1 MDARSVVPVR
11 EKIAF
16 GLGDFAINIAY
27 TAIGFYFIF
36 FLVNV
41 AGLPAAL
48 AGIVFLIARTW
59 DAIMNFVAGNVSDRT
74 TTRFGRRR
82 PFILA
87 SSVPMGVCFALLW
100 IVPGRSI
107 AFLFAYFIVIALIYN
122 TVFSFAMTPY
132 NALMPELS
140 QDYDERTSISGYRM
154 ALSIVGN
161 LLAAAGGSLIVDTLY
176 QGAAYYRQSYP
187 VMGAVFGVIMA
198 ISLLV
203 TFVGTHERVQA
214 HPAAPMGFF
223 ATMRSVLSLKEFRIV
238 LGMFIFNMIGL
249 DLIQMLFIF
258 YLKYAVRVQ
267 ESLTF
272 VLMGIPLVTAIAA
285 VPLWVWAS
293 GKVGKRGAY
302 MTAAVYFTATL
313 LLALVVPAG
322 DMVFVICLAVLA
334 GIGFS
339 AASVI
344 PFSIIPDVIEIDEL
358 TNGVRREGIFY
369 GTSMLL
375 YKICSAL
382 VIALA
387 TAALGWFGYVEG
399 PWTAEPGS
407 AILAI
412 RLFFGIAPGIFFLLS
427 ALCVKI
433 LPITKERFEE
443 IKRSIEKR
451 EDRAQ
456 A

>member
-1 MDARSVVPVR
+1 MNEKSVVPFR

-48 AGIVFLIARTW
+48 AGIVFLIARAW
-59 DAIMNFVAGNVSDRT
+59 DASMNFVAGNISDRT

-87 SSVPMGVCFALLW
+87 SSVPMGICFALLW
-100 IVPGRSI
+100 MVPRSSTTSV
-107 AFLFAYFIVIALIYN
+107 FVYFIIIALIYN

-176 QGAAYYRQSYP
+176 KGAANYRQSYP
-187 VMGAVFGVIMA
+187 VMGMLFGCIMA
-198 ISLLV
+198 VSLII
-203 TFVGTHERVQA
+203 TFFGTHERVQQ

-223 ATMRSVLSLKEFRIV
+223 ATMHSVLSLPEFRIV

-258 YLKYAVRVQ
+258 YLKYAVRVAD
-267 ESLTF
+267 SLTF
-272 VLMGIPLVTAIAA
+272 VLMGIPLVIAICA
-285 VPLWVWAS
+285 VPLWVWLS

-302 MTAAVYFTATL
+302 MTAAVYMTASL
-313 LLALVVPAG
+313 LLALLVPAG
-322 DMVFVICLAVLA
+322 DMVFIICLAVMA

-399 PWTAEPGS
+399 PWSAEPSS

-412 RLFFGIAPGIFFLLS
+412 RLFFGISPGVFFLLA
-427 ALCVKI
+427 ALCAKI

-443 IKRSIEKR
+443 VKKIIEKR
-451 EDRAQ
+451 EGQ
-456 A
+456 TQQ

>member
-1 MDARSVVPVR
+1 MSAKSVVPVR

-27 TAIGFYFIF
+27 TAIGFYFVF

-41 AGLPAAL
+41 AGLPTAI
-48 AGIVFLIARTW
+48 AGIVFLIARAW

-74 TTRFGRRR
+74 TTRFGKRR

-87 SSVPMGVCFALLW
+87 SAIPMGVLFALLW
-100 IVPGRSI
+100 IAPGRSTT
-107 AFLFAYFIVIALIYN
+107 FLFAYYVVIAVIYN
-122 TVFSFAMTPY
+122 TAFSFAMTPY

-154 ALSIVGN
+154 ALAIVGN
-161 LLAAAGGSLIVDTLY
+161 LVAAAGGSVIVDTLY
-176 QGAAYYRQSYP
+176 GGAANYRHSYP
-187 VMGAVFGVIMA
+187 VMGAVFGGIM
-198 ISLLV
+198 IVSLLI
-203 TFVGTHERVQA
+203 TFFGTHERVPQR
-214 HPAAPMGFF
+214 PGAPMGFI
-223 ATMRSVLSLKEFRIV
+223 ATLRSVLSLREFRIV
-238 LGMFIFNMIGL
+238 LGMFIFNMVGL

-258 YLKYAVRVQ
+258 YLKYAVRVK

-272 VLMGIPLVTAIAA
+272 LLMGIPLVTAICA
-285 VPLWVWAS
+285 VPLWVWIS
-293 GKVGKRGAY
+293 GKLGKRGAY
-302 MTAAVYFTATL
+302 MTAAVYFAA
-313 LLALVVPAG
+313 ALVVAIFVPAG
-322 DMVFVICLAVLA
+322 AMIFVIVLAVMA

-358 TNGVRREGIFY
+358 TSGARREGIFY

-375 YKICSAL
+375 YKVCSGL

-399 PWTAEPGS
+399 PWSAEPGS

-412 RLFFGIAPGIFFLLS
+412 RLFFGIGPGVLFLLS

-433 LPITKERFEE
+433 LPITRERFDE
-443 IKRSIEKR
+443 IKKIIEKR
-451 EDRAQ
+451 EGRVEA
-456 A
+456 

>member
-1 MDARSVVPVR
+1 MQKEFVVPVR
-11 EKIAF
+11 EKLAF

-27 TAIGFYFIF
+27 TAIGFYFVF

-48 AGIVFLIARTW
+48 AGIVFLIARVW

-74 TTRFGRRR
+74 STRFGKRR

-87 SSVPMGVCFALLW
+87 SCVPMGVCFALLW
-100 IVPGRSI
+100 IVPGR
-107 AFLFAYFIVIALIYN
+107 AMTFLFVYYVIIALIYN
-122 TVFSFAMTPY
+122 TAFSFAMTPY

-154 ALSIVGN
+154 ALSFLGTLI
-161 LLAAAGGSLIVDTLY
+161 AAAGGSVIVDTIY
-176 QGAAYYRQSYP
+176 NGAANYHHSYQ
-187 VMGAVFGVIMA
+187 VMGIVFGGIMI
-198 ISLLV
+198 ISLVL
-203 TFVGTHERVQA
+203 TFLGTHERVKS
-214 HPAAPMGFF
+214 PAAEPMGVFP
-223 ATMRSVLSLKEFRIV
+223 TLRSVLSLKEFRIV
-238 LGMFIFNMIGL
+238 LGMFICNMIGL

-258 YLKYAVRVQ
+258 YLKYAVQVAD
-267 ESLTF
+267 SLTF
-272 VLMGIPLVTAIAA
+272 VLMGIPLLVAVFA
-285 VPLWVWAS
+285 VPLWVWLS
-293 GKVGKRGAY
+293 GKLGKRGAY
-302 MTAAVYFTATL
+302 MVAAVYMTLSL
-313 LLALVVPAG
+313 LLALLVPAG
-322 DMVFVICLAVLA
+322 DMVFIVCLAVLA
-334 GIGFS
+334 GVGFS
-339 AASVI
+339 AAQVI

-375 YKICSAL
+375 YKFCSAM

-407 AILAI
+407 ALLAI
-412 RLFFGIAPGIFFLLS
+412 RLFFGISPGVFFLLS
-427 ALCVKI
+427 GLCVKL

-443 IKRSIEKR
+443 VKRIIEEK
-451 EDRAQ
+451 Q
-456 A
+456 TSQG